1 MDNSKLWNSFLE
13 RIKNE
18 VTPITYQTWFA
29 DTKIA
34 YIKDNIVTIAVPMH
48 VHKTMLSQSYNELI
62 EEVFTE
68 ISGSNLKFNYLTNEE
83 LEQLSI
89 DDNPKVEETHIS
101 NFESNLISNYTFDNF
116 IVGSSNRFAQRTA
129 LAVAEKPGQMFNP
142 FFLYGN
148 SGLGKT
154 HLMHAIGNYAAKHNK
169 SKVLYVTSEKFV
181 EDFIGINRKSHDE
194 NNYDNVKLFKKKYRD
209 VDILIID
216 DIQYLSNALKTQDEF
231 FNTFTEL
238 YTQKKQI
245 IISSDR
251 SPDDLKLLEE
261 RLRTRFTWGMSIDIK
276 PPDFELRMNIIEKKI
291 EEKMIDVN
299 VDKDVKEY
307 IANNCTTN
315 IRKLEGAI
323 TRVIAYATMFKGG
336 NINLDLA
343 HEALKGFFS
352 ETIVSKNKV
361 QQVQQLVAKNY
372 NITVDDL
379 KSKRRVATVAFPRQ
393 VAMYICRKELN
404 ESFPKIGIEFGG
416 KDHTTVMHSVV
427 KIEKLLKKQ
436 PELQQVINKIVVKIE

>member
-13 RIKNE
+13 KIKNE
-18 VTPITYQTWFA
+18 LSPITYDTWFA

-34 YIKDNIVTIAVPMH
+34 YIKDNIVTVSVPMH
-48 VHKTMLSQSYNELI
+48 VHKTMLSESYNELI

-68 ISGSNLKFNYLTNEE
+68 ISGSNLKFNYLTEEE
-83 LEQLSI
+83 LQENI
-89 DDNPKVEETHIS
+89 KVDTPKVEETKIPT
-101 NFESNLISNYTFDNF
+101 FESNLIPNYTFDNF
-116 IVGSSNRFAQRTA
+116 IVGSSNSFAQRTA

-181 EDFIGINRKSHDE
+181 DDFIGINRKNQDE

-216 DIQYLSNALKTQDEF
+216 DIQYLGNGLKTQGEF

-238 YTQKKQI
+238 YQNNKQI

-251 SPDDLKLLEE
+251 SPDDLKLLED

-291 EEKMIDVN
+291 EEKMLDITVS
-299 VDKDVKEY
+299 KDVEEY

-336 NINLDLA
+336 NIDLDLA

-352 ETIVSKNKV
+352 DSAISKNKV
-361 QQVQQLVAKNY
+361 QQVLQLVANHY
-372 NITVDDL
+372 SITVEDL
-379 KSKRRVATVAFPRQ
+379 KSKRRVSAVAFPRQ
-393 VAMYICRKELN
+393 IAMYICRKKLN
-404 ESFPKIGIEFGG
+404 ESYPKIGIEFGG
-416 KDHTTVMHSVV
+416 KDHTTVMHSVM
-427 KIEKLLKKQ
+427 KIEKLLKQ
-436 PELQQVINKIVVKIE
+436 HPDLQQEIDKIVVRIE